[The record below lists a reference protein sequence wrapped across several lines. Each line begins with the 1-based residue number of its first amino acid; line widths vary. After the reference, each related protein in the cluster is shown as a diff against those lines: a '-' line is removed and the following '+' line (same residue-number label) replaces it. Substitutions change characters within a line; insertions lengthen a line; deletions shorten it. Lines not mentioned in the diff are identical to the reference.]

1 MKKLWTK
8 LGATLLA
15 LALLAS
21 SFSGCGETKTT
32 SSGASDSAKESSST
46 SASEKEVAEE
56 ENADPVTITSLLAVG
71 TMPAEENMVLQEIR
85 DRTGINLQVTLVSQA
100 DYENRKA
107 TLAASRNLPD
117 LIGYLGRSELRDMVN
132 NGIAIPLD
140 DLLESYGQ
148 EILENKGDLM
158 EGNKIDGVTY
168 AVPYGGTEAAVPSMM
183 AVRQDWLDKLNLSVP
198 ETVDEFYE
206 VMKAFTQ
213 QDPDGDG
220 AQDTLGFGMG
230 PNNLRDGIFQ
240 AYGIAVKSALEVEN
254 IVDVADVQAMLE
266 KAGIDSSLVSQIT
279 DSAVDG
285 KLLVPEILHPQYLE
299 AVEYMHRLYA
309 EGLME
314 PDFATIPWMQ
324 CLEKLWNGTYGAFDF
339 SPVGTTN
346 NWASRYTESPA
357 PTFTYTILKTEYSDG
372 GVLASP
378 IDSSGVCV
386 NSQCE
391 HPEAAIEILN
401 FLCSEEGNDLAILG
415 IEGVHYKD
423 NGDGTVSYLPPY
435 DENLEQQ
442 RTEGGFVYNSL
453 MDRMGSATLKTFN
466 QVTTDAIEMGMEHQL
481 ADSVFL
487 VDSPEILVETGSIL
501 TDMLDEAFS
510 SLVVTNG
517 NIEEEYGSYLERFC
531 RSGGVDWVK
540 QATEIYYQN

>member
-1 MKKLWTK
+1 MKQLWTK
-8 LGATLLA
+8 LGITLLS
-15 LALLAS
+15 LALLTNS
-21 SFSGCGETKTT
+21 LSGCGGTQTT
-32 SSGASDSAKESSST
+32 SSGTSEPVSESSDV
-46 SASEKEVAEE
+46 SASNEEVSKE
-56 ENADPVTITSLLAVG
+56 ENAEPVTITALLAVG
-71 TMPAEENMVLQEIR
+71 TMPAEDNMVLQEIC

-107 TLAASRNLPD
+107 TLAASKNLPD
-117 LIGYLGRSELRDMVN
+117 ITGYSGRSELRDMVN

-168 AVPYGGTEAAVPSMM
+168 AVPNGGTEASVPSIM

-206 VMKAFTQ
+206 VMKAFTE

-220 AQDTLGFGMG
+220 TNDTIGFGMG

-240 AYGIAVKSALEVEN
+240 AYGIAVKFGLEVEN
-254 IVDVADVQAMLE
+254 IVDAADVQAMLE
-266 KAGIDSSLVSQIT
+266 NAGIDSSLISQVT

-285 KLLVPEILHPQYLE
+285 KLLVPEILHPHYLE
-299 AVEYMHRLYA
+299 AVEYMHRMYA
-309 EGLME
+309 DGLME

-346 NWASRYTESPA
+346 NWASRYTESPV
-357 PTFTYTILKTEYSDG
+357 PDFTYTILKTEYSDG

-378 IDSSGVCV
+378 IDSAGVII

-391 HPEAAIEILN
+391 HPEAAMEILN

-415 IEGVHYKD
+415 IEGVHYED

-466 QVTTDAIEMGMEHQL
+466 QVTTDAIEMGMENQL

-501 TDMLDEAFS
+501 TDMLDETFA

-531 RSGGVDWVK
+531 RSGGIDWVK
-540 QATEIYYQN
+540 QATEIYYQK